1 MTETLFVCPLLLQ
14 ISLITFLIDNSPEL
28 FGLDVVALWYETSF
42 YNPPGANTS
51 SDHMTPSS
59 ETEHEVSSCS
69 RARTYTP
76 GHDEATIIPVAP
88 PLYEGIIGVYTCST
102 TIR

>member
-1 MTETLFVCPLLLQ
+1 MTETLFVCPVLSQ

-51 SDHMTPSS
+51 SDHMTPSK
-59 ETEHEVSSCS
+59 ETEHGVSSCP